1 MRKVEVMAGQIRID
15 PEQMRMRAKE
25 YHDQG
30 AAIRDTLTHMNKMLV
45 QLRQEWQGA
54 ASTAYADKFQYDL
67 RPHFEQAIKLTDDIA
82 SALEQAA
89 QQMYDQDQ
97 NIARGFGA

>member
-30 AAIRDTLTHMNKMLV
+30 EAIRGTLKHMNTMLD
-45 QLRQEWQGA
+45 QLQREWEGA
-54 ASTAYADKFQYDL
+54 ASRAYADKFQTDL
-67 RPHFEQAIKLTDDIA
+67 RPHFEQAIQLTDDIA